1 MKMAEYV
8 LTPAGDLIQLGM
20 IVLQSD
26 VTIEDEF
33 RFYFA
38 DARVSLLVNRIPFEN
53 EVTAETL
60 AGMAHHLK
68 QAAAL
73 FPLTHSFDAMGYAC
87 TSGAMQ
93 IGSARVSELINSECP
108 CDYVSNPMQAA
119 LLAFEQLGA
128 KKIGY
133 IGPYSKQVCQSMID
147 HIEAG
152 GFTVSHAV
160 SFDEEHDEYVGRI
173 APESI
178 YDTAMALA
186 AEAGQSIDAIFIAC
200 TNMKCASVLDKI
212 TAESGVPALS
222 SNKVLAWDLA
232 RSSGIPFSL

>member
-38 DARVSLLVNRIPFEN
+38 DAKVSLLVNRIPFEN

-93 IGSARVSELINSECP
+93 IGSARVSELINSERP

-160 SFDEEHDEYVGRI
+160 SFDE
-173 APESI
+173 
-178 YDTAMALA
+178 
-186 AEAGQSIDAIFIAC
+186 
-200 TNMKCASVLDKI
+200 
-212 TAESGVPALS
+212 
-222 SNKVLAWDLA
+222 
-232 RSSGIPFSL
+232 

>member
-1 MKMAEYV
+1 MKTADYELM
-8 LTPAGDLIQLGM
+8 PASDLVQLGM

-38 DARVSLLVNRIPFEN
+38 DKKVSLLVNRIPFEN

-60 AGMAHHLK
+60 ADMAHHLK

-93 IGSARVSELINSECP
+93 IGSARVSELINSERSCH
-108 CDYVSNPMQAA
+108 YVSNPMQAA

-133 IGPYSKQVCQSMID
+133 IGPYSKQVCQTMID
-147 HIEAG
+147 HIEAA
-152 GFTVSHAV
+152 GFIVSHAV
-160 SFDEEHDEYVGRI
+160 SFDEEQDQSVGRI

>member
-1 MKMAEYV
+1 
-8 LTPAGDLIQLGM
+8 
-20 IVLQSD
+20 
-26 VTIEDEF
+26 
-33 RFYFA
+33 
-38 DARVSLLVNRIPFEN
+38 
-53 EVTAETL
+53 
-60 AGMAHHLK
+60 
-68 QAAAL
+68 
-73 FPLTHSFDAMGYAC
+73 MGYAC

-93 IGSARVSELINSECP
+93 IGSARVSELINSERP

-133 IGPYSKQVCQSMID
+133 IGPYSKQVCQTMID

-160 SFDEEHDEYVGRI
+160 SFDEEQDQSVGRI

-222 SNKVLAWDLA
+222 SNKALAWDLA

>member
-1 MKMAEYV
+1 MK
-8 LTPAGDLIQLGM
+8 TAGYELIDASDLVQLGM

-60 AGMAHHLK
+60 GDMAQHLK
-68 QAAAL
+68 KSAAL
-73 FPLTHSFDAMGYAC
+73 FPLAHSFDAMGYAC

-93 IGSARVSELINSECP
+93 IGNARVSELINSERP
-108 CDYVSNPMQAA
+108 CGYVSNPMQAA

-128 KKIGY
+128 TRIGY
-133 IGPYSKQVCQSMID
+133 IGPYSKGVCQSMID
-147 HIEAG
+147 HIEAA
-152 GFTVSHAV
+152 GFVVPHAV
-160 SFDEEHDEYVGRI
+160 SFDEAHDQNVGRI

-212 TAESGVPALS
+212 SAESGIPALS

>member
-1 MKMAEYV
+1 MKTADYELMPES
-8 LTPAGDLIQLGM
+8 DLVRLGM
-20 IVLQSD
+20 VVLQSD

-38 DARVSLLVNRIPFEN
+38 DKKVSLLVNRIPFEN

-60 AGMAHHLK
+60 ADMAHHLK
-68 QAAAL
+68 QAAAM

-93 IGSARVSELINSECP
+93 IGSARVSELISSQRSCN
-108 CDYVSNPMQAA
+108 YVSNPMQAA

-133 IGPYSKQVCQSMID
+133 LGPYSKQVCQTMID
-147 HIEAG
+147 HIEAA

-160 SFDEEHDEYVGRI
+160 SFDEEQDQSVGRI
-173 APESI
+173 APKSI

-186 AEAGQSIDAIFIAC
+186 TEAGRSIDAIFIAC
-200 TNMKCASVLDKI
+200 TNMKCATVLDKI

-222 SNKVLAWDLA
+222 SNKALAWDLA
-232 RSSGIPFSL
+232 RSSGVPFSL

>member
-1 MKMAEYV
+1 MKTADYELM
-8 LTPAGDLIQLGM
+8 PASDLVQLGM

-38 DARVSLLVNRIPFEN
+38 NAKVSLLVNRIPFQN

-60 AGMAHHLK
+60 ADMAHHLK
-68 QAAAL
+68 RAAAL

-93 IGSARVSELINSECP
+93 IGSARVSELINSERS

-128 KKIGY
+128 KRIGY
-133 IGPYSKQVCQSMID
+133 IGPYSKQVCQTMID

-160 SFDEEHDEYVGRI
+160 SFDEEYDQFVGRI

-186 AEAGQSIDAIFIAC
+186 AEARQSIDVIFIAC

-232 RSSGIPFSL
+232 QSSGIPFSL